1 MVNRAGNYIC
11 SRIRFDIIAGGV
23 VNYILLILGMALV
36 TYLPRLVPALFLG
49 RFQFPAWFER
59 WLKSIP
65 YAALGALIFP
75 GVLLVK
81 EDQPLVGLL
90 GGAAA
95 CILSLL
101 KLHVTLVMLGSILV
115 VYLLQ
120 GLVF

>member
-1 MVNRAGNYIC
+1 MNP
-11 SRIRFDIIAGGV
+11 
-23 VNYILLILGMALV
+23 LLMILGMAFV
-36 TYLPRLVPALFLG
+36 TYLPRLIPALFLD

-75 GVLLVK
+75 GILLVT
-81 EDQPLVGLL
+81 EDQPLIGLA

-95 CILSLL
+95 FILSLL
-101 KLHVTLVMLGSILV
+101 NLHITMVMAGSILV

-120 GLVF
+120 SLIF